1 LNSPDGTFDILN
13 FARIWHDSS
22 AANGTEGPQ
31 IDLLKMA
38 SLGLSMFPGIGGKG
52 VSPKKMK
59 QMMKQMGINI
69 EEIEGVEEV
78 VIRTG
83 DREIFFLDASV
94 TVMDAQ
100 GNRSYQVVGTAE
112 ERPRE
117 VSIPDSDVD
126 LVVAQ
131 TGCSQEEAKAAL
143 KEADGDLAEA
153 IVKLSSS

>member
-1 LNSPDGTFDILN
+1 
-13 FARIWHDSS
+13 
-22 AANGTEGPQ
+22 
-31 IDLLKMA
+31 MA
-38 SLGLSMFPGIGGKG
+38 HLGEYMFPGIGGKG

-78 VIRTG
+78 IIRTG
-83 DREIFFLDASV
+83 DREIFFSDASV

-100 GNRSYQVVGTAE
+100 GNRSYQIVGTAQ
-112 ERPRE
+112 ERARE

-131 TGCSQEEAKAAL
+131 TGCSPQAAKAAL
-143 KEADGDLAEA
+143 KESGGDLAEA
-153 IVKLSSS
+153 IVKLGSS

>member
-1 LNSPDGTFDILN
+1 MDHHG
-13 FARIWHDSS
+13 W
-22 AANGTEGPQ
+22 
-31 IDLLKMA
+31 
-38 SLGLSMFPGIGGKG
+38 SMFPGIGGKG

-78 VIRTG
+78 TIRTK

-100 GNRSYQVVGTAE
+100 GNRSYQVVGTPQ
-112 ERPRE
+112 ERDRQ
-117 VSIPDSDVD
+117 VSIPDADVE

-131 TGCSQEEAKAAL
+131 TGCSSDEARAAL
-143 KEADGDLAEA
+143 EESSGDLAEA
-153 IVKLSSS
+153 IVKLGSG

>member
-1 LNSPDGTFDILN
+1 
-13 FARIWHDSS
+13 
-22 AANGTEGPQ
+22 
-31 IDLLKMA
+31 
-38 SLGLSMFPGIGGKG
+38 MFPGIGGKG

-78 VIRTG
+78 IIRTK

-100 GNRSYQVVGTAE
+100 GNRSYQVVGTPQ
-112 ERPRE
+112 ERGRE
-117 VSIPDSDVD
+117 VSIPDSDVE

-131 TGCSQEEAKAAL
+131 TGCTPDEAMAAL
-143 KEADGDLAEA
+143 KEAKGDLAEA
-153 IVKLSSS
+153 IVSLSPG

>member
-1 LNSPDGTFDILN
+1 
-13 FARIWHDSS
+13 
-22 AANGTEGPQ
+22 
-31 IDLLKMA
+31 
-38 SLGLSMFPGIGGKG
+38 MFPGIGGKG

-69 EEIEGVEEV
+69 EEIDGVEEV
-78 VIRTG
+78 IIRTE

-100 GNRSYQVVGTAE
+100 GNRSYQVVGTAQ

-126 LVVAQ
+126 LVIAQ

-143 KEADGDLAEA
+143 KEANGDLAEA
-153 IVKLSSS
+153 IVKLGSS

>member
-1 LNSPDGTFDILN
+1 
-13 FARIWHDSS
+13 
-22 AANGTEGPQ
+22 
-31 IDLLKMA
+31 
-38 SLGLSMFPGIGGKG
+38 MFPGIGGKG

-59 QMMKQMGINI
+59 QMMKQMGISI

-78 VIRTG
+78 IIRTG

-100 GNRSYQVVGTAE
+100 GNRSYQVVGTAQ
-112 ERPRE
+112 ERPGE
-117 VSIPDSDVD
+117 VLIPDSDVD

-143 KEADGDLAEA
+143 KEAHGDLAEA
-153 IVKLSSS
+153 IVKLGSS

>member
-1 LNSPDGTFDILN
+1 
-13 FARIWHDSS
+13 
-22 AANGTEGPQ
+22 
-31 IDLLKMA
+31 
-38 SLGLSMFPGIGGKG
+38 MFPGIGGKG

-69 EEIEGVEEV
+69 EEIDGVEEV
-78 VIRTG
+78 IIKTG

-100 GNRSYQVVGTAE
+100 GSRSYQVVGTAQ

-131 TGCSQEEAKAAL
+131 TGCSPEEARAAL
-143 KEADGDLAEA
+143 QESGGDLAEA
-153 IVKLSSS
+153 IVKLGSS

>member
-1 LNSPDGTFDILN
+1 M
-13 FARIWHDSS
+13 
-22 AANGTEGPQ
+22 PQ
-31 IDLLKMA
+31 IDLLKMDH
-38 SLGLSMFPGIGGKG
+38 LDYSMFPGIGGKG

-69 EEIEGVEEV
+69 EEIDGVEEV
-78 VIRTG
+78 IIRTG

-100 GNRSYQVVGTAE
+100 GNRSYQIVGTAQ
-112 ERPRE
+112 ERSRD

-131 TGCSQEEAKAAL
+131 TGCSPQEAKAAL
-143 KEADGDLAEA
+143 KEANGDLAEA
-153 IVKLSSS
+153 IVKLGSS

>member
-1 LNSPDGTFDILN
+1 
-13 FARIWHDSS
+13 
-22 AANGTEGPQ
+22 
-31 IDLLKMA
+31 
-38 SLGLSMFPGIGGKG
+38 MFPGIGGKG

-78 VIRTG
+78 IIRTG

-100 GNRSYQVVGTAE
+100 GNRSYQIVGTAQ
-112 ERPRE
+112 ERSRE
-117 VSIPDSDVD
+117 VYIPDSDVD

-131 TGCSQEEAKAAL
+131 TGCSPQEAKAAL
-143 KEADGDLAEA
+143 KESGGDLAEA
-153 IVKLSSS
+153 IVKLGSS

>member
-1 LNSPDGTFDILN
+1 MDHHG
-13 FARIWHDSS
+13 W
-22 AANGTEGPQ
+22 
-31 IDLLKMA
+31 
-38 SLGLSMFPGIGGKG
+38 SMFPGIGGKG

-78 VIRTG
+78 TIRTK

-100 GNRSYQVVGTAE
+100 GNRSYQVVGTAQ
-112 ERPRE
+112 ERGRE
-117 VSIPDSDVD
+117 VSIPDGDVE

-131 TGCSQEEAKAAL
+131 TGCSPDEARAAL
-143 KEADGDLAEA
+143 KEAKGDLAEA
-153 IVKLSSS
+153 IVRLAPS